1 MYALIS
7 WGIFLVA
14 LVLILSERV
23 ERTIVSLGGACAML
37 VAGGLLGYYS
47 EEQAIEA
54 VDVETLTLL
63 FGMMTLVALLRP
75 TGTFEYLAIQ
85 VARLSGGR
93 PILMLVL
100 LGAITSLLSMVLDNV
115 TTVILIAPVTVLIT
129 EILGL
134 SPMPF
139 LITEALLSN
148 TGGVATLIGDP
159 PNIIIGSAAGL
170 TFNDFLV
177 HSLPV
182 VLVAWGAAL
191 GLLIWMFR
199 RELGGGPVDPAVLEG
214 LDPAQAMRDKRTA
227 RRVTAVLGLT
237 VALFL
242 LQSRLGLSASLIAV
256 SMASVAL
263 LWLRPQLDKVLELIE
278 WPVLIFF
285 AGLFVMV
292 GGLEASGGLR
302 VLEQLALRASAG
314 NIALAAVGI
323 LWITAIFSALVDNI
337 PITVALVPV
346 IQHLG
351 AQGVEIF
358 PLWWALAFG
367 AGFGG
372 NATIIGSTANLIVV
386 RLSERTKEPINSRM
400 WMRRGLPTMLL
411 TCAIGSLAFLLVF
424 PLFQR

>member
-1 MYALIS
+1 MPELIS
-7 WGIFLVA
+7 WAIFLIA
-14 LVLILSERV
+14 LALILTESV
-23 ERTIVSLGGACAML
+23 ERTIAALGGASAML
-37 VAGGLLGYYS
+37 IAGGLLGFYS

-63 FGMMTLVALLRP
+63 FGMMTLVALLQP
-75 TGTFEYLAIQ
+75 TGAFEYLAIQ
-85 VARLSGGR
+85 VARLSRGR
-93 PILMLVL
+93 PIRMLVF

-115 TTVILIAPVTVLIT
+115 TTVVLIAPVTVLIT

-182 VLVAWGAAL
+182 VLVAWAAAL
-191 GLLIWMFR
+191 VLLIWMFR
-199 RELGGGPVDPAVLEG
+199 RELGGGPVEPAVLQG
-214 LDPAQAMRDKRTA
+214 LDPGQALRDTRTA
-227 RRVTAVLGLT
+227 RKVTAVLGLT
-237 VALFL
+237 VVCFL
-242 LQSRLGLSASLIAV
+242 LQSQLGLSSSLIAV

-263 LWLRPQLDKVLELIE
+263 LWLRPPMDKVLDSIE
-278 WPVLIFF
+278 WQVLVFF
-285 AGLFVMV
+285 AGLFVIV
-292 GGLEASGGLR
+292 GGLEASGGLQ

-314 NIALAAVGI
+314 HISVAAVGI

-346 IQHLG
+346 ILHLG
-351 AQGVEIF
+351 TQGVEIF
-358 PLWWALAFG
+358 ALWWALAFG

-386 RLSERTKEPINSRM
+386 RLSERTRQPITSRL
-400 WMRRGLPTMLL
+400 WLRRGLPIMLI
-411 TCAIGSLAFLLVF
+411 TCLIGSLAFLLAL